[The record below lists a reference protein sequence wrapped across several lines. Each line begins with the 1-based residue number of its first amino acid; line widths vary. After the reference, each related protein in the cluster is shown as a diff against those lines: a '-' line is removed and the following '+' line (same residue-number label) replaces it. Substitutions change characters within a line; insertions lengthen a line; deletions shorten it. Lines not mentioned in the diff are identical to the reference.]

1 MLSLERRGCVYIQ
14 ERRMSFNESVQ
25 LISTTL
31 PTSPTMKKSN
41 VCRCLFGRP
50 DRGTES
56 SLRDQLKREMDEELG
71 VKKLEWGF
79 DFEMDKPV
87 CNGPYEWTEV
97 SGEDVPAY
105 YTQSS
110 YVSRSKSRSGRHPS
124 ARLRKSLFSETEPED
139 ASSVLSFSSAR
150 LRGHSDSKQSCP
162 SDSSLSPAELNDTQT
177 SNTDPIQKDITT
189 PCVKKLTNLGVSD
202 DSKKSDSVCSTGST
216 SSGSSGSSQV
226 EISKPKVQSSMLG
239 KLKIITCM
247 IAM

>member
-1 MLSLERRGCVYIQ
+1 
-14 ERRMSFNESVQ
+14 MSFNESVQ

-31 PTSPTMKKSN
+31 QTSPTMKKSN

-71 VKKLEWGF
+71 VKKIEWGF
-79 DFEMDKPV
+79 DFEMDKPL

-97 SGEDVPAY
+97 STEDVPAY

-110 YVSRSKSRSGRHPS
+110 YVSRSKARSGGHPS
-124 ARLRKSLFSETEPED
+124 ARLRKNLFSETEPED

-150 LRGHSDSKQSCP
+150 LRGHLDSTQSCL
-162 SDSSLSPAELNDTQT
+162 SDSSLSPATLNDTQT

-202 DSKKSDSVCSTGST
+202 DLKKSESVCSTGST
-216 SSGSSGSSQV
+216 SSGSNSTCGV
-226 EISKPKVQSSMLG
+226 ELSKPKVQSSMFDYLRVR
-239 KLKIITCM
+239 KRKASHSPSSRISKSLRRL
-247 IAM
+247 